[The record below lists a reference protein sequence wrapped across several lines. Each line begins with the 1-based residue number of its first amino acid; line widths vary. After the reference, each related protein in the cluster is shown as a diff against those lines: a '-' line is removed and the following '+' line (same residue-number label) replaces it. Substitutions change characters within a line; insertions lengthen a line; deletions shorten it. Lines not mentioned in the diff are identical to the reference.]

1 MPRTVAVIAIVLGVV
16 AAAPASADGR
26 GCERRSDEARS
37 APVAGRVQMVAAA
50 HPAAAAAGCAVLERG
65 GGAVDAAVAVQAVLA
80 VVEPQSSGLGGGT
93 LITHFDRSRE
103 RVRHY
108 DGLASAP
115 ATVTDGLRTPTEAE
129 KAALGVSEFESE
141 AASTGR
147 AVGVPGTV
155 RALEKAHVRA
165 GRLPWRR
172 LFDRAIAL
180 ADQGF
185 PMPPYLHDV
194 MSATAEGLPRCRYP
208 DLRALYCDGD
218 APKPLGA
225 PIVNRELAQVLREV
239 RTGGAQA
246 FYDPHGTIAPAIVAR
261 AAAGPYKL
269 RSDAAGPAVIPS
281 LMTAADLADYR
292 AVIRPALCRQVLRRQ
307 LCTAPPPSFGG
318 VTVLQ
323 ELALIE
329 RGGPRGRPP
338 LSAERVHLSIEASRL
353 ANLDRRRYVG
363 DPDFAVVPVGGL
375 LADGYLDTRFGL
387 IRPDRALAVVE
398 PGVPPSG
405 EDRTSHV
412 SIVDARGD
420 AVSMTTTVNSDFGAQ
435 MSARGIVLN
444 NAHENFTRLGSIS
457 PGEEVNAM
465 QPRKRPRSSMAPSL
479 AFGLRGR
486 LRLVVGAAGGSAIPD
501 YIAQT
506 FLGVTVDGLDPQAAI
521 AQGHWSGQEIVSAC
535 GGAVGPPSELERGTD
550 AAALL
555 PALQERMHPC
565 PRLAALRSGLTAVE
579 VKTNGRLLGAAD
591 PRRDGAAVGG

>member
-1 MPRTVAVIAIVLGVV
+1 MPRAVAVIAVVLGVV
-16 AAAPASADGR
+16 AAAPASADAR
-26 GCERRSDEARS
+26 GCERRSDAERS
-37 APVAGRVQMVAAA
+37 APVPGRAQMVAAA
-50 HPAAAAAGCAVLERG
+50 HPEAAAAGCEVLRRG
-65 GGAVDAAVAVQAVLA
+65 GGAIDAAVAVQAVLA

-93 LITHFDRSRE
+93 LITHFDRSRGL
-103 RVRHY
+103 VRHY

-115 ATVTDGLRTPTEAE
+115 ALVTDGLRTPTEAE
-129 KAALGVSEFESE
+129 KAALGVTEFESE

-147 AVGVPGTV
+147 AVGIPGTV
-155 RALEKAHVRA
+155 RVLEKAHVRG

-194 MSATAEGLPRCRYP
+194 MEATAEGLRRCRYP

-225 PIVNRELAQVLREV
+225 QIVNRELAQVLREV

-281 LMTAADLADYR
+281 LMTAADLAEYR
-292 AVIRPALCRQVLRRQ
+292 AVIRPALCRQVLRRR

-329 RGGPRGRPP
+329 RGGPRSRPP

-363 DPDFAVVPVGGL
+363 DPDFAAVPVDGL
-375 LADGYLDTRFGL
+375 LDNAYLDTRFRL
-387 IRPDRALAVVE
+387 ISPDRALPVVE

-412 SIVDARGD
+412 SIVDRARRRGVDDHHRQLRLRRPDGGARDRAQQRARELHAARLDLARRRGQRD
-420 AVSMTTTVNSDFGAQ
+420 AGAQ
-435 MSARGIVLN
+435 ATAQLDGAVARVR
-444 NAHENFTRLGSIS
+444 AARPAAARARRRRRQRDPRLHRTDV
-457 PGEEVNAM
+457 PGRDRRRA
-465 QPRKRPRSSMAPSL
+465 RPAGRDRPGPLERAGDRQRLRRRDRP
-479 AFGLRGR
+479 AVRGR
-486 LRLVVGAAGGSAIPD
+486 AR
-501 YIAQT
+501 QRRR
-506 FLGVTVDGLDPQAAI
+506 
-521 AQGHWSGQEIVSAC
+521 
-535 GGAVGPPSELERGTD
+535 PP
-550 AAALL
+550 
-555 PALQERMHPC
+555 C
-565 PRLAALRSGLTAVE
+565 C
-579 VKTNGRLLGAAD
+579 
-591 PRRDGAAVGG
+591 RRCSS